1 VWLSDKQA
9 WADWLFDRCE
19 SQVDKKVT
27 RRVSCSSVKD
37 DMENNAQRFGKN
49 SISST
54 WMVGAA
60 CHEEVQATSGSVLAE
75 RDVPGQKE

>member
-1 VWLSDKQA
+1 
-9 WADWLFDRCE
+9 
-19 SQVDKKVT
+19 
-27 RRVSCSSVKD
+27 
-37 DMENNAQRFGKN
+37 MENDAQRFGKN

-75 RDVPGQKE
+75 RDVPGQKQIRWAAAEVSAWHHAR